1 MQTHPPS
8 VPGDRPAPSQR
19 PSTASG
25 AVSAGL
31 SGWQSQSPTHGFQ
44 TFSQY
49 SEFLRTSVAD
59 EESLQVGESLKS
71 LAVQVEALLAL
82 LQRRGTAS
90 PALSVALINL
100 LGDLR
105 AHRALLLELGEDWH
119 RFYEF
124 DAHFAALN
132 HFRLQ
137 VTQWAMDAAPPHSG
151 VPPLSEFD
159 LSAWRVLGAGSL
171 LLDVY
176 DQSSAVA
183 QEDVPERRPPTLWAR
198 LKAWWLRRRSRDLFV
213 RKGERRGR
221 RGRRRTD

>member
-1 MQTHPPS
+1 MQTLPPS
-8 VPGDRPAPSQR
+8 MPGHLPTHSHR
-19 PSTASG
+19 PSTQGGAASLG
-25 AVSAGL
+25 RSD
-31 SGWQSQSPTHGFQ
+31 WQSQSPTHGFQ
-44 TFSQY
+44 TFGQY

-59 EESLQVGESLKS
+59 EESLQVGESLQA

-82 LQRRGTAS
+82 LQRRGTQG

-105 AHRALLLELGEDWH
+105 AHRALLLELSNDWH

-137 VTQWAMDAAPPHSG
+137 VTQWAMDAAPPSSG

-176 DQSSAVA
+176 DQSAAAVM
-183 QEDVPERRPPTLWAR
+183 EDAPERRRPSLWAR
-198 LKAWWLRRRSRDLFV
+198 WKAWWTRRKARNLFV